1 MVVVLV
7 LILLFVQDR
16 QTKAIVGTSHRC
28 RHHQGLYILDQLH
41 LYTSAA
47 SPSPTTTTS
56 TSFAQWHHRLG
67 HLCGSCLSS
76 LVSQDVLGRVIVETS
91 MVCQGCTLGKQ
102 LQLPYSSSDTISSRP
117 FDLIHSDVC
126 GPAPF
131 RSKGGHKYYVIFI
144 NDYSHFTWV
153 YFMSHCSQFLSI
165 YRSIATMI
173 HNRLNSPIRVFQC
186 DSADEYRCIAFRYF
200 PL

>member
-1 MVVVLV
+1 MLA
-7 LILLFVQDR
+7 LILTLVCLGS
-16 QTKAIVGTSHRC
+16 QTKAIVGTGHRY
-28 RHHQGLYILDQLH
+28 RHHQGFYILNQLH

-47 SPSPTTTTS
+47 SPSPTTTASTTTTS

-91 MVCQGCTLGKQ
+91 MVCQGCKLDKQ
-102 LQLPYSSSDTISSRP
+102 QLLYNSSDSIPSRP

-131 RSKGGHKYYVIFI
+131 HSKGGHKYYIIFI
-144 NDYSHFTWV
+144 ND
-153 YFMSHCSQFLSI
+153 
-165 YRSIATMI
+165 
-173 HNRLNSPIRVFQC
+173 
-186 DSADEYRCIAFRYF
+186 
-200 PL
+200 